1 MLKRLFDKIIPK
13 SLFSKIMSSYIL
25 IPTLILIALFFFLP
39 YTLESYLAQQKKE
52 ELVENGKE
60 ISEIIA
66 SEERIDVD
74 RVLSSF
80 AQSLS
85 TNLFLVNEEG
95 EIINHSRGL
104 ARMMNQPMNR
114 PMMMKM
120 FNNQREMMRHKRMG
134 PPVQED
140 DSSLPEDNFKSL
152 VGLKEELKEVLT
164 GETATYKGGSN
175 NLEQSIIAVGIPVNN
190 SSRQA
195 LFLISPLH
203 DFENA
208 IDNIRMLTLQVVA
221 GAIIL
226 ALILGYFISKG
237 ITEPIAQMKNKVKKI
252 TKGDFSTKIDDLPHD
267 ELGELG
273 ASFNYM
279 SSKLEENLTELA
291 KEKNR
296 MQEMLT
302 SMTEGVIGVG
312 ASGEIMLNN
321 EVVKD
326 ILDLSDSVNG
336 KDFSNYLPQE
346 LVELIDTVLG
356 HEKEEEI
363 EFEIN
368 EQIITAQA
376 APVKRSDDELWGAII
391 LISDITEIKRLEEMR
406 RLFVAN
412 VSHELKTPLTSI
424 QGYLEAVL
432 DGMVKNREKEEEYL
446 KRVLKETDRMSN
458 LVGEVLD
465 LAQLQSQQF
474 EFNLEAVKLKPV
486 VKSVYNDLKNRLKER
501 EFSLNIPDE
510 LYVKAD
516 RDKLKEVFINLISNA
531 IKFTAEEGQITV
543 ASKIEEEEVIV
554 SVVDDGL
561 GIPKSELSHIW
572 ERFHQV
578 DRSRK
583 PDQEGTGLGLA
594 IVKEMVVG
602 MKGEVS
608 VESTVGAGSKFS
620 FSLELSTKGVSTND
634 KKTE

>member
-1 MLKRLFDKIIPK
+1 MLKNLFDKIIPK

-39 YTLESYLAQQKKE
+39 YTLESYLAQQKRE

-66 SEERIDVD
+66 SEEQIDVN

-95 EIINHSRGL
+95 AIINHSRGL
-104 ARMMNQPMNR
+104 ARMMNQPMR
-114 PMMMKM
+114 SMMMRM
-120 FNNQREMMRHKRMG
+120 FNNQRGMMMHNRRG
-134 PPVQED
+134 SSNQDD
-140 DSSLPEDNFKSL
+140 DSLPKDNFKNL
-152 VGLKEELKEVLT
+152 IGLKEELKRVLG
-164 GETATYKGGSN
+164 GEITTYKGAGN

-190 SSRQA
+190 SARQA

-237 ITEPIAQMKNKVKKI
+237 ITEPIAQMKTKVKKI
-252 TKGDFSTKIDDLPHD
+252 TKGDFSTKIDNLPHD

-302 SMTEGVIGVG
+302 SMTEGVLGVR
-312 ASGEIMLNN
+312 ASGEIMLSN
-321 EVVKD
+321 EVIKD
-326 ILDLSDSVNG
+326 ILDLSTSLQGRRFSDS
-336 KDFSNYLPQE
+336 LPQE
-346 LVELIDTVLG
+346 LVGLIKKVL
-356 HEKEEEI
+356 ENETEEEI
-363 EFEIN
+363 EFEVK

-376 APVKRSDDELWGAII
+376 APVKGSDNELWGAII
-391 LISDITEIKRLEEMR
+391 LVSDITEIKRLEEMR

-446 KRVLKETDRMSN
+446 ERVLKETDRMSN

-474 EFNLEAVKLKPV
+474 EFDLEAVKLKPIV
-486 VKSVYNDLKNRLKER
+486 ESVYNDLKNRLKER
-501 EFSLNIPDE
+501 EFNLNIPDD

-516 RDKLKEVFINLISNA
+516 KGKLKEVLINLISNA
-531 IKFTAEEGQITV
+531 IKFTAEEGQVTV
-543 ASKIEEEEVIV
+543 VSEIEEEEVIV
-554 SVVDDGL
+554 SVIDDGL

-602 MKGEVS
+602 MKGAVS
-608 VESTVGAGSKFS
+608 VESTVGAGTKFS
-620 FSLELSTKGVSTND
+620 FSLELSTKGVSSND
-634 KKTE
+634 KETE